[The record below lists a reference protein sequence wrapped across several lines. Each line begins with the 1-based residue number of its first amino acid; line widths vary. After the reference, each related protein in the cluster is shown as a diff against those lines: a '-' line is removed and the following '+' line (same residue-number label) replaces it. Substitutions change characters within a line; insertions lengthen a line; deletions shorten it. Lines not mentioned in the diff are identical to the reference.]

1 MDTIK
6 RQTELFG
13 GSFFG
18 VMPAAPPPFP
28 PPPLFPPP
36 GVYCFVKH
44 CVELHIQL
52 LVGNV
57 HCTFYLI

>member
-18 VMPAAPPPFP
+18 VMPAAPPPFSP
-28 PPPLFPPP
+28 PPPFFPPL
-36 GVYCFVKH
+36 VYIV
-44 CVELHIQL
+44 L
-52 LVGNV
+52 LSTVLS
-57 HCTFYLI
+57 CTYSCWLVTFTAHFI